1 MPKQAKLTYDLVA
14 KTIDNLIKNKANG
27 EKFPTFMQIIKITGG
42 NANTLNSYIKQYKEL
57 QAKNTNSQIEVLQ
70 QQLKKYAD
78 TNAKY
83 VNDFTGLNTKID
95 ILTNKNIELQNKNI
109 ELQNKNIEL
118 QNKNVELQKENQ
130 LLKNENA
137 NLKTQIKNNNAYDT
151 LLNLLKTHSADFKRF
166 EKKFDDINNITILN
180 LQKDAYDNL

>member
-14 KTIDNLIKNKANG
+14 KTIDNLIKNKTNG
-27 EKFPTFMQIIKITGG
+27 EKFPTFNQIIKVTGG

-57 QAKNTNSQIEVLQ
+57 QAKNANSQIEMLQ

-95 ILTNKNIELQNKNI
+95 ILTNKNIELQ
-109 ELQNKNIEL
+109 
-118 QNKNVELQKENQ
+118 KENE

-137 NLKTQIKNNNAYDT
+137 NLKTQIKNNNAYEKI
-151 LLNLLKTHSADFKRF
+151 LELLKNHTIDFKRF

-180 LQKDAYDNL
+180 LQKDAYENL

>member
-27 EKFPTFMQIIKITGG
+27 GKFPTFMQIIKITGG
-42 NANTLNSYIKQYKEL
+42 NANTLNYYIKQYKEL

-95 ILTNKNIELQNKNI
+95 ILTNKNIELQNKN
-109 ELQNKNIEL
+109 
-118 QNKNVELQKENQ
+118 VELQKENQ

-151 LLNLLKTHSADFKRF
+151 LLNLLKKHSADFKSF

-180 LQKDAYDNL
+180 LQKDAYENL

>member
-27 EKFPTFMQIIKITGG
+27 GKFPTFMQIIKITGG

-95 ILTNKNIELQNKNI
+95 ILTNKNIELQNKN
-109 ELQNKNIEL
+109 
-118 QNKNVELQKENQ
+118 VELQKENE

-137 NLKTQIKNNNAYDT
+137 NLKTQIKNNNAYEKI
-151 LLNLLKTHSADFKRF
+151 LELLKNHTIDFKRF

>member
-1 MPKQAKLTYDLVA
+1 MPKQAKLTYELVA

-57 QAKNTNSQIEVLQ
+57 QAKNANSQIEVLQ

-95 ILTNKNIELQNKNI
+95 ILTNKNIELQ
-109 ELQNKNIEL
+109 
-118 QNKNVELQKENQ
+118 KENE

-137 NLKTQIKNNNAYDT
+137 NLKTQIKNNNAYEKI
-151 LLNLLKTHSADFKRF
+151 LELLKNHTIDFKRF

>member
-57 QAKNTNSQIEVLQ
+57 QAKNANSQIEVLQ

-95 ILTNKNIELQNKNI
+95 ILTNKNIELQNKNF
-109 ELQNKNIEL
+109 
-118 QNKNVELQKENQ
+118 ELQKENE

-137 NLKTQIKNNNAYDT
+137 NLKTQINNNNAYNT
-151 LLNLLKTHSADFKRF
+151 LLNLLKKHSADFKSF
-166 EKKFDDINNITILN
+166 EKKFDDIHNITDLE
-180 LQKDAYDNL
+180 LQKDAYENL

>member
-1 MPKQAKLTYDLVA
+1 MPKQAKLTYELVA

-27 EKFPTFMQIIKITGG
+27 GKFPTFMQIIKITGG

-57 QAKNTNSQIEVLQ
+57 QAKNANSQIEMLQ

-83 VNDFTGLNTKID
+83 VDDFTGLNTKID
-95 ILTNKNIELQNKNI
+95 ILTNKNIELQ
-109 ELQNKNIEL
+109 
-118 QNKNVELQKENQ
+118 KENE

-137 NLKTQIKNNNAYDT
+137 NLKTQIKNNNAYEKI
-151 LLNLLKTHSADFKRF
+151 LELLKNHTIDFKRF

>member
-1 MPKQAKLTYDLVA
+1 MPKQAKLTYELVA

-95 ILTNKNIELQNKNI
+95 ILTNKNIELQ
-109 ELQNKNIEL
+109 
-118 QNKNVELQKENQ
+118 KENE

-137 NLKTQIKNNNAYDT
+137 NLKTQIKNNNAYNT
-151 LLNLLKTHSADFKRF
+151 LLNLLKKHSADFKSF

>member
-1 MPKQAKLTYDLVA
+1 MPKQAKLTYEFVA

-27 EKFPTFMQIIKITGG
+27 GKFPTFMQIIKITGG

-57 QAKNTNSQIEVLQ
+57 QAKNANSQIEVLQ

-83 VNDFTGLNTKID
+83 VNDFTGLNTKIE
-95 ILTNKNIELQNKNI
+95 ILT
-109 ELQNKNIEL
+109 NKNIEL
-118 QNKNVELQKENQ
+118 QNKNVELQKENE
-130 LLKNENA
+130 LLKNENE
-137 NLKTQIKNNNAYDT
+137 NLKTQIKNNNAYNT
-151 LLNLLKTHSADFKRF
+151 LLNLLKKHSADFKSF

>member
-1 MPKQAKLTYDLVA
+1 MPKQAKLTYELVA

-42 NANTLNSYIKQYKEL
+42 NANTLNSYIKQYKA
-57 QAKNTNSQIEVLQ
+57 QANSKIEILQ

-83 VNDFTGLNTKID
+83 VDDFTGLNTKID

-109 ELQNKNIEL
+109 ELQNKN
-118 QNKNVELQKENQ
+118 VELQKENE
-130 LLKNENA
+130 LLKNENT
-137 NLKTQIKNNNAYDT
+137 NLKTQIKNNNAYNT
-151 LLNLLKTHSADFKRF
+151 LLNLLKKHSADFKSF

>member
-1 MPKQAKLTYDLVA
+1 MPKQAKLTYELVA

-27 EKFPTFMQIIKITGG
+27 GKFPTFMQIIKITGG

-57 QAKNTNSQIEVLQ
+57 QAKNANSQIEVLQ

-95 ILTNKNIELQNKNI
+95 ILTNKNVALK
-109 ELQNKNIEL
+109 
-118 QNKNVELQKENQ
+118 KENELLKTENLELKNQ
-130 LLKNENA
+130 LKNNNTYNQILELLKNH
-137 NLKTQIKNNNAYDT
+137 TI
-151 LLNLLKTHSADFKRF
+151 DFKRF

>member
-1 MPKQAKLTYDLVA
+1 MPKQAKLTYELVA
-14 KTIDNLIKNKANG
+14 KTIDNLIKNKTNG
-27 EKFPTFMQIIKITGG
+27 EKFPTFNQIIKVTGG

-57 QAKNTNSQIEVLQ
+57 QAKNANSQIEVLQ

-95 ILTNKNIELQNKNI
+95 ILTNKNIELQ
-109 ELQNKNIEL
+109 
-118 QNKNVELQKENQ
+118 KENE

-137 NLKTQIKNNNAYDT
+137 NLKTQIKNNNAYEKI
-151 LLNLLKTHSADFKRF
+151 LELLKNHTIDFKRF

>member
-1 MPKQAKLTYDLVA
+1 MPKQAKLTYELVA

-27 EKFPTFMQIIKITGG
+27 EKFPTFNQIIKVTGG
-42 NANTLNSYIKQYKEL
+42 NANTLNSYIKQYKA
-57 QAKNTNSQIEVLQ
+57 QANSKIEILQ
-70 QQLKKYAD
+70 QQLNKFAD

-95 ILTNKNIELQNKNI
+95 ILTNKNIELQNKN
-109 ELQNKNIEL
+109 
-118 QNKNVELQKENQ
+118 VELQKENE

-137 NLKTQIKNNNAYDT
+137 NLKTQIKNNNAYEKI
-151 LLNLLKTHSADFKRF
+151 LELLKNHTIDFKRF

>member
-1 MPKQAKLTYDLVA
+1 MPKQAKLTYELVA

-27 EKFPTFMQIIKITGG
+27 GKFPTFNQIIKVTGG

-95 ILTNKNIELQNKNI
+95 ILTNKNIELQNKI
-109 ELQNKNIEL
+109 F
-118 QNKNVELQKENQ
+118 ELQKENE

-151 LLNLLKTHSADFKRF
+151 LLNLLKKHSADFKSF

-180 LQKDAYDNL
+180 LQKDAYENL

>member
-27 EKFPTFMQIIKITGG
+27 GKFPTFMQIIKITGG

-57 QAKNTNSQIEVLQ
+57 QAKNANSQIEMLQ

-95 ILTNKNIELQNKNI
+95 ILTNKNIELQNKN
-109 ELQNKNIEL
+109 
-118 QNKNVELQKENQ
+118 VALQKENE

-137 NLKTQIKNNNAYDT
+137 NLKTQIKNNNAYEKI
-151 LLNLLKTHSADFKRF
+151 LELLKNHTIDFKRF

>member
-1 MPKQAKLTYDLVA
+1 MPKQAKLTYELVA
-14 KTIDNLIKNKANG
+14 KTIDNLIKNKTNG
-27 EKFPTFMQIIKITGG
+27 EKFPTFNQIIKVTGG

-57 QAKNTNSQIEVLQ
+57 QAKNANSQIEMLQ

-95 ILTNKNIELQNKNI
+95 ILTNKNIELQNKN
-109 ELQNKNIEL
+109 
-118 QNKNVELQKENQ
+118 VALQKENE
-130 LLKNENA
+130 LLKNENT
-137 NLKTQIKNNNAYDT
+137 NLKTQIKNNNAYEKI
-151 LLNLLKTHSADFKRF
+151 LELLKNHTIDFKRF

>member
-1 MPKQAKLTYDLVA
+1 MPKQAKLTYELVA

-27 EKFPTFMQIIKITGG
+27 GKFPTFMQIIKITGG
-42 NANTLNSYIKQYKEL
+42 NANTLNSYIKQYKA
-57 QAKNTNSQIEVLQ
+57 QANSKIEILQ
-70 QQLKKYAD
+70 QQLNKFAD

-109 ELQNKNIEL
+109 ELQNKN
-118 QNKNVELQKENQ
+118 VELQKENE
-130 LLKNENA
+130 LLKNENT
-137 NLKTQIKNNNAYDT
+137 NLKTQIKNNNAYNT
-151 LLNLLKTHSADFKRF
+151 LLNLLKKHSADFKSF

>member
-42 NANTLNSYIKQYKEL
+42 NANTLNSYIKQYKA
-57 QAKNTNSQIEVLQ
+57 QANSKIEILQ
-70 QQLKKYAD
+70 QQLNKFAD

-95 ILTNKNIELQNKNI
+95 ILTNKNIELQNKN
-109 ELQNKNIEL
+109 
-118 QNKNVELQKENQ
+118 VELQKENELLKTENLELKNQ
-130 LLKNENA
+130 LKNNNTYNQILELLKNH
-137 NLKTQIKNNNAYDT
+137 TI
-151 LLNLLKTHSADFKRF
+151 DFKRF

-180 LQKDAYDNL
+180 LQKDAYENL

>member
-1 MPKQAKLTYDLVA
+1 MPKQAKLTYELVA
-14 KTIDNLIKNKANG
+14 KTIDNLIKNKTNG
-27 EKFPTFMQIIKITGG
+27 EKFPTFNQIIKVTGG

-95 ILTNKNIELQNKNI
+95 ILTNKNIELQ
-109 ELQNKNIEL
+109 
-118 QNKNVELQKENQ
+118 KENE

-137 NLKTQIKNNNAYDT
+137 NLKTQIKNNNAYEKI
-151 LLNLLKTHSADFKRF
+151 LELLKNHTIDFKRF

>member
-1 MPKQAKLTYDLVA
+1 MPKQAKLTYELVA
-14 KTIDNLIKNKANG
+14 KTIDNLIKNKTNG

-57 QAKNTNSQIEVLQ
+57 QAKNANSQIEMLQ

-83 VNDFTGLNTKID
+83 VNDFTGLNTKIE
-95 ILTNKNIELQNKNI
+95 ILT
-109 ELQNKNIEL
+109 NKNIEL

-130 LLKNENA
+130 LLQTENA

-151 LLNLLKTHSADFKRF
+151 LLNLLKKHSADFKSF

-180 LQKDAYDNL
+180 LQKDAYENL

>member
-1 MPKQAKLTYDLVA
+1 MPKQAKLTYELVA
-14 KTIDNLIKNKANG
+14 KTIDNLIKNKTNG
-27 EKFPTFMQIIKITGG
+27 EKFPTFNQIIKVTGG

-95 ILTNKNIELQNKNI
+95 ILTNKNIELQNKN
-109 ELQNKNIEL
+109 
-118 QNKNVELQKENQ
+118 VELQKENQ

-151 LLNLLKTHSADFKRF
+151 LLNLLKKHSADFKSF

-180 LQKDAYDNL
+180 LQKDAYENL

>member
-27 EKFPTFMQIIKITGG
+27 EKFPTFNQIIKETGG

-83 VNDFTGLNTKID
+83 VDDFTGLNTKID
-95 ILTNKNIELQNKNI
+95 ILKN
-109 ELQNKNIEL
+109 
-118 QNKNVELQKENQ
+118 ENAV
-130 LLKNENA
+130 LKNENDL
-137 NLKTQIKNNNAYDT
+137 LKIENAKLKNQIQNNNAYNT
-151 LLNLLKTHSADFKRF
+151 LLNLLKKHSADFKSF

-180 LQKDAYDNL
+180 LQKDAYENL

>member
-14 KTIDNLIKNKANG
+14 KTIDNLIKNKTNG

-83 VNDFTGLNTKID
+83 VNDFTGLNTKIE
-95 ILTNKNIELQNKNI
+95 ILTNE
-109 ELQNKNIEL
+109 
-118 QNKNVELQKENQ
+118 NVALKKENELLKTENLELKNQ
-130 LLKNENA
+130 LKNNNTYNQILELLKNH
-137 NLKTQIKNNNAYDT
+137 TI
-151 LLNLLKTHSADFKRF
+151 DFKSF

-180 LQKDAYDNL
+180 LQKDAYENL

>member
-27 EKFPTFMQIIKITGG
+27 GKFPTFMQIIKITGG
-42 NANTLNSYIKQYKEL
+42 NAHTLNSYIKQYKEL

-95 ILTNKNIELQNKNI
+95 ILTNKNIELQNKN
-109 ELQNKNIEL
+109 
-118 QNKNVELQKENQ
+118 VELQKENQ

-151 LLNLLKTHSADFKRF
+151 LLNLLKKHSADFKSF

-180 LQKDAYDNL
+180 LQKDAYENL

>member
-42 NANTLNSYIKQYKEL
+42 NANTLNSYIKQYKA
-57 QAKNTNSQIEVLQ
+57 QANSKIEILQ

-83 VNDFTGLNTKID
+83 VDDFTGLNTKID
-95 ILTNKNIELQNKNI
+95 ILTNKNIELQNKN
-109 ELQNKNIEL
+109 
-118 QNKNVELQKENQ
+118 VALQKENE
-130 LLKNENA
+130 LLKNENT
-137 NLKTQIKNNNAYDT
+137 NLKTQIKNNNAYEKI
-151 LLNLLKTHSADFKRF
+151 LELLKNHTIDFKRF

>member
-1 MPKQAKLTYDLVA
+1 MPKQAKLTYELVA
-14 KTIDNLIKNKANG
+14 KTIDNLIKNKTNG
-27 EKFPTFMQIIKITGG
+27 GKFPTFMQIIKITGG

-95 ILTNKNIELQNKNI
+95 ILTNKNIELQNKN
-109 ELQNKNIEL
+109 
-118 QNKNVELQKENQ
+118 VELQKENE

-151 LLNLLKTHSADFKRF
+151 LLNLLKKHSADFKSF

>member
-27 EKFPTFMQIIKITGG
+27 GKFPTFMQIIKITGG

-57 QAKNTNSQIEVLQ
+57 QAKNANSQIEMLQ

-83 VNDFTGLNTKID
+83 VDDFTGLNTKID
-95 ILTNKNIELQNKNI
+95 ILKN
-109 ELQNKNIEL
+109 
-118 QNKNVELQKENQ
+118 ENAV
-130 LLKNENA
+130 LKNENDL
-137 NLKTQIKNNNAYDT
+137 LKIENAKLKNQIQNNNAYNT
-151 LLNLLKTHSADFKRF
+151 LLNLLKKHSADFKSF

-180 LQKDAYDNL
+180 LQKDAYENL

>member
-1 MPKQAKLTYDLVA
+1 MPKQAKLTYELVA
-14 KTIDNLIKNKANG
+14 KTIDNLIKNKTNG
-27 EKFPTFMQIIKITGG
+27 EKFPTFNQIIKVTGG
-42 NANTLNSYIKQYKEL
+42 NANTLNSNIKQYKEL
-57 QAKNTNSQIEVLQ
+57 QAKNANSQIEVLQ

-95 ILTNKNIELQNKNI
+95 ILTNKNIELQ
-109 ELQNKNIEL
+109 
-118 QNKNVELQKENQ
+118 KENE
-130 LLKNENA
+130 LLKNENT
-137 NLKTQIKNNNAYDT
+137 NLKTQIKNNNAYEKI
-151 LLNLLKTHSADFKRF
+151 LELLKNHTIDFIRF

>member
-1 MPKQAKLTYDLVA
+1 MPKQAKLTYELVA
-14 KTIDNLIKNKANG
+14 KTIDNLIKNKTNG
-27 EKFPTFMQIIKITGG
+27 GKFPTFMQIIKITGG

-95 ILTNKNIELQNKNI
+95 ILTNKNIELQ
-109 ELQNKNIEL
+109 
-118 QNKNVELQKENQ
+118 KENE

-137 NLKTQIKNNNAYDT
+137 NLKTQIKNNNAYNT
-151 LLNLLKTHSADFKRF
+151 LLNLLKKHSADFKSF

>member
-42 NANTLNSYIKQYKEL
+42 NANTLNSYIKQYKA
-57 QAKNTNSQIEVLQ
+57 QANSKIEILQ
-70 QQLKKYAD
+70 QQLNKFAD

-95 ILTNKNIELQNKNI
+95 ILTNKNIELQNKN
-109 ELQNKNIEL
+109 
-118 QNKNVELQKENQ
+118 VELQKENE

-151 LLNLLKTHSADFKRF
+151 LLNLLKTHSADFKGF
-166 EKKFDDINNITILN
+166 EKKFDDINNRTILN
-180 LQKDAYDNL
+180 LQKDAYENL

>member
-1 MPKQAKLTYDLVA
+1 MPKQAKLTYELVA

-27 EKFPTFMQIIKITGG
+27 GKFPTFMQIIKITGG

-95 ILTNKNIELQNKNI
+95 ILTNKNIELQ
-109 ELQNKNIEL
+109 
-118 QNKNVELQKENQ
+118 KENE

-137 NLKTQIKNNNAYDT
+137 NLKTQIKNNNAYNT
-151 LLNLLKTHSADFKRF
+151 LLNLLKKHSADFKSF

>member
-1 MPKQAKLTYDLVA
+1 MPKQAKLTYELVA

-27 EKFPTFMQIIKITGG
+27 GKFPTFMQIIKITGG

-95 ILTNKNIELQNKNI
+95 ILTNE
-109 ELQNKNIEL
+109 
-118 QNKNVELQKENQ
+118 NVALKKENE

-137 NLKTQIKNNNAYDT
+137 NLKTQIKNNNAYNT
-151 LLNLLKTHSADFKRF
+151 LLNLLKKHSADFKSF

>member
-1 MPKQAKLTYDLVA
+1 MPKQAKLTYELVA
-14 KTIDNLIKNKANG
+14 KTIDNLIKNKTNG
-27 EKFPTFMQIIKITGG
+27 EKFPTFNQIIKVTGG
-42 NANTLNSYIKQYKEL
+42 NANTLNSYIKQYKA
-57 QAKNTNSQIEVLQ
+57 QANSKIEILQ

-83 VNDFTGLNTKID
+83 VDDFTGLNTKID

-109 ELQNKNIEL
+109 ELQNKN
-118 QNKNVELQKENQ
+118 VELQKENE
-130 LLKNENA
+130 LLKNENT
-137 NLKTQIKNNNAYDT
+137 NLKTQIKNNNAYNT
-151 LLNLLKTHSADFKRF
+151 LLNLLKKHSADFKSF

>member
-1 MPKQAKLTYDLVA
+1 MPKQAKLTYELVA

-27 EKFPTFMQIIKITGG
+27 GKFPTFMQIIKITGG

-95 ILTNKNIELQNKNI
+95 ILTNKNIELQNKNF
-109 ELQNKNIEL
+109 
-118 QNKNVELQKENQ
+118 ELQKENE
-130 LLKNENA
+130 LLKNQNE
-137 NLKTQIKNNNAYDT
+137 NLKTQIKNNNAYNT
-151 LLNLLKTHSADFKRF
+151 LLNLLKKHSADFKSF

-180 LQKDAYDNL
+180 LQKDAYENL

>member
-1 MPKQAKLTYDLVA
+1 MPKQAKLTYELVA
-14 KTIDNLIKNKANG
+14 KTIDNLIKNKTNG
-27 EKFPTFMQIIKITGG
+27 GKFPTFMQIIKITGG

-95 ILTNKNIELQNKNI
+95 ILTNNSNKFFASYFFSFTFIPYLFLNDM
-109 ELQNKNIEL
+109 
-118 QNKNVELQKENQ
+118 
-130 LLKNENA
+130 
-137 NLKTQIKNNNAYDT
+137 QIK
-151 LLNLLKTHSADFKRF
+151 K
-166 EKKFDDINNITILN
+166 
-180 LQKDAYDNL
+180 

>member
-1 MPKQAKLTYDLVA
+1 MPKQAKLTYELVA

-27 EKFPTFMQIIKITGG
+27 DKFPTFMQIIKITGG

-57 QAKNTNSQIEVLQ
+57 QAKNANSQIEVLQ

-83 VNDFTGLNTKID
+83 VDDFTGLNTKID
-95 ILTNKNIELQNKNI
+95 ILTNKNIELQNKN
-109 ELQNKNIEL
+109 
-118 QNKNVELQKENQ
+118 VALQKENE
-130 LLKNENA
+130 LLKNENT
-137 NLKTQIKNNNAYDT
+137 NLKTQIKNNNAYEKI
-151 LLNLLKTHSADFKRF
+151 LELLKNHTIDFKRF

-180 LQKDAYDNL
+180 LQKDAYENL

>member
-1 MPKQAKLTYDLVA
+1 MPKQAKLTYELVA
-14 KTIDNLIKNKANG
+14 KTIDNLIKNKTNG

-57 QAKNTNSQIEVLQ
+57 QAKNANSQIEVLQ

-95 ILTNKNIELQNKNI
+95 ILTNKNIELQNKN
-109 ELQNKNIEL
+109 
-118 QNKNVELQKENQ
+118 VELQKENE

-137 NLKTQIKNNNAYDT
+137 NLKTQIKNNNAYNT
-151 LLNLLKTHSADFKRF
+151 LLNLLKKHSADFKSF
-166 EKKFDDINNITILN
+166 EKKFDDIHNITDLE
-180 LQKDAYDNL
+180 LQKDAYENL

>member
-1 MPKQAKLTYDLVA
+1 MPKQAKLTYELVA

-57 QAKNTNSQIEVLQ
+57 QAKNANSQIEVLQ

-83 VNDFTGLNTKID
+83 VNDFTGLNTKIE
-95 ILTNKNIELQNKNI
+95 ILT
-109 ELQNKNIEL
+109 
-118 QNKNVELQKENQ
+118 NKNVELQKENE
-130 LLKNENA
+130 LLKNENS
-137 NLKTQIKNNNAYDT
+137 NLKTQIKNNNAYNT
-151 LLNLLKTHSADFKRF
+151 LLNLLKKHSADFKSF

>member
-95 ILTNKNIELQNKNI
+95 ILTNKNIELQNKN
-109 ELQNKNIEL
+109 
-118 QNKNVELQKENQ
+118 VALQKENE
-130 LLKNENA
+130 LLKNENT
-137 NLKTQIKNNNAYDT
+137 NLKTQIKNNNAYEKI
-151 LLNLLKTHSADFKRF
+151 LELLKNHTIDFKRF

>member
-1 MPKQAKLTYDLVA
+1 MPKQAKLTYELVA

-95 ILTNKNIELQNKNI
+95 ILKN
-109 ELQNKNIEL
+109 
-118 QNKNVELQKENQ
+118 ENAV
-130 LLKNENA
+130 LKNENDL
-137 NLKTQIKNNNAYDT
+137 LKIENAKLKNQIKNNNAYEKI
-151 LLNLLKTHSADFKRF
+151 LELLKNHTIDFKRF

-180 LQKDAYDNL
+180 LKKDAYDNL